1 MNTLAIKLKNVAIE
15 LVSITDDALNV
26 ELSDGRSLAVPLTWF
41 PRLFYATANE
51 RKQWRL
57 IGNGQGVHWQMVEE
71 DISLENLLFGQ
82 ASGES
87 QKSLQKWLN
96 ARQIQSEQASR

>member
-1 MNTLAIKLKNVAIE
+1 MNTLATKLKNVAIE

-26 ELSDGRSLAVPLTWF
+26 ELSDGRSLAVPLAWF
-41 PRLFYATANE
+41 PRLFYATENE
-51 RKQWRL
+51 RNQWRL
-57 IGNGQGVHWQMVEE
+57 IGNGQGVHWQAIEE

-82 ASGES
+82 SSGEG

-96 ARQIQSEQASR
+96 TRQIQQAQSV